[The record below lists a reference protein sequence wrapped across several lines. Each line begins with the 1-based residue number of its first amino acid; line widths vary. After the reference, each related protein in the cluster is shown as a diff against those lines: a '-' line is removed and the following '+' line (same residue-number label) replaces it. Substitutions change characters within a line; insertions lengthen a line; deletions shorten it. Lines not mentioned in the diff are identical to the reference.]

1 MLCDKAGHPP
11 LLDEKNL
18 IIVKDKMTETTYKKT
33 SQNFS
38 DIMNEQISI
47 NAQEKNKPLCS
58 VSPIGKRSLG
68 RYGRK
73 LRVTRGRGKT
83 STDARVKAVADIRN
97 AISFGVMNQ
106 LMVNIVNPALIINSD
121 ATQYESAMDS
131 SENVNIVYVK
141 KLPSEQLDRGYKIGN
156 KVLPNEQSISLTQF
170 FIKYYLLISA
180 VGLK

>member
-1 MLCDKAGHPP
+1 
-11 LLDEKNL
+11 
-18 IIVKDKMTETTYKKT
+18 
-33 SQNFS
+33 
-38 DIMNEQISI
+38 
-47 NAQEKNKPLCS
+47 

-97 AISFGVMNQ
+97 VISFGEMNQ

-141 KLPSEQLDRGYKIGN
+141 KLPSEQLDRGEKIGN

-180 VGLK
+180 VGLMSTPVYIIADDNIPAGECVIEEVPMLSNGLSVNDTSYCCLQISSS